1 MNWLVGTYSKRNS
14 DGIYIIHFDEEKEE
28 FIKLNSFPEISPG
41 NPSFVISGLN
51 NKIFAVGE
59 SVNGSPGVICS
70 YILSNNELIKIDESE
85 TNGLNPCHLAINDQN
100 DFLVA
105 VNYSSGDFS
114 TFSVDNEGKLKFI
127 EKKSHKGSSIN
138 KDRQN
143 EPHAHSINFFNNNNF
158 FVCDLGIDKIIRYT
172 TDSKSK
178 KIIESN
184 SYKTNP
190 GAGPRHFIID
200 KENNA
205 AYSINELD
213 STINF
218 FNLSTDMDLI
228 SKQIISTIPKDY
240 KLETTTADI
249 HLSKDKNYLY
259 GSNRGH
265 DSISKFLVNNDGQ
278 LSFDKHFSTLGKTP
292 RNFAI
297 THSGKYCLV
306 ANENTDDI
314 QSFKIADNGD
324 LISTGEK
331 ISIPSPV
338 CLLEIIK

>member
-1 MNWLVGTYSKRNS
+1 
-14 DGIYIIHFDEEKEE
+14 
-28 FIKLNSFPEISPG
+28 
-41 NPSFVISGLN
+41 
-51 NKIFAVGE
+51 
-59 SVNGSPGVICS
+59 
-70 YILSNNELIKIDESE
+70 
-85 TNGLNPCHLAINDQN
+85 
-100 DFLVA
+100 
-105 VNYSSGDFS
+105 
-114 TFSVDNEGKLKFI
+114 
-127 EKKSHKGSSIN
+127 
-138 KDRQN
+138 
-143 EPHAHSINFFNNNNF
+143 
-158 FVCDLGIDKIIRYT
+158 
-172 TDSKSK
+172 
-178 KIIESN
+178 
-184 SYKTNP
+184 
-190 GAGPRHFIID
+190 
-200 KENNA
+200 
-205 AYSINELD
+205 
-213 STINF
+213 
-218 FNLSTDMDLI
+218 MDLI

-278 LSFDKHFSTLGKTP
+278 LLFDKHFSTLGKTP

-314 QSFKIADNGD
+314 QSFKIDDNGN